1 MTGITS
7 IPGET
12 VVHLQPAARNRGIHL
27 VPFAEIMLG
36 TARRDL
42 VKGIIPRVGMTVV
55 WGPPKCG
62 KSFWAFDLM
71 MHVALGWTYRGRRVN
86 QGAVVYCAF
95 EGQTGIEQRVEAFRL
110 TYLAVHDAAVP
121 FYLEPVTLDLVRD
134 HVALIAAIRQALG
147 DVMPVAVTLDTLNR
161 SLTGSESSY
170 QDMSAY
176 VRAADAVREAFQ
188 CAVIIVHHCGHD
200 GVRPR
205 GHSSLAG
212 ALDAQLAVKRDA
224 ANNILVEVELMKD
237 GAKGDVI
244 ASKLEVVTVG
254 VDEDGDPMTSC
265 VIVELDAAAAQRA
278 SRPVQSGWPRGLR
291 IVRDAINAALTDHA
305 IRHSIRGATPQVR
318 AVAVSAARA
327 EHKRIYVSTG
337 EGDALAAER
346 QAWGRNFRDA
356 RSRNLISG
364 ETYNDQELVW
374 LIADDQPA
382 GVVTV

>member
-1 MTGITS
+1 MTGI
-7 IPGET
+7 IGET
-12 VVHLQPAARNRGIHL
+12 VVHLQPVAARNRGIHL
-27 VPFAEIMLG
+27 VPFAEIILG

-71 MHVALGWTYRGRRVN
+71 MHVALGWQYRGRRVN

-110 TYLAVHDAAVP
+110 KCLDGHAAAVP

-134 HVALIAAIRQALG
+134 HAALIAAIRQCLG

-161 SLTGSESSY
+161 SLAGSESSD

-176 VRAADAVREAFQ
+176 VRAADAIREAFQ
-188 CAVIIVHHCGHD
+188 CAVIIVHHCGHA
-200 GVRPR
+200 GERPR

-212 ALDAQLAVKRDA
+212 ALDAQLAVKRDE

-237 GAKGDVI
+237 GAQGDVI
-244 ASKLEVVTVG
+244 ASRLEVVTVG
-254 VDEDGDPMTSC
+254 TDEDGDEITSC
-265 VIVELDAAAAQRA
+265 IVVQLDAAAAQRA
-278 SRPVQSGWPRGLR
+278 SRSGQCGWPNSSIKL
-291 IVRDAINAALTDHA
+291 VRDAINAALIDQAISHA
-305 IRHSIRGATPQVR
+305 VRGVGPQVR
-318 AVAVSAARA
+318 AVTVLAARA
-327 EHKRIYVSTG
+327 EHRRIFVSTG
-337 EGDALAAER
+337 DGDAAAAER
-346 QAWGRNFRDA
+346 QAWGRNLRDA

-364 ETYNDQELVW
+364 ETYNGQELVW
-374 LIADDQPA
+374 LMTDDQPA
-382 GVVTV
+382 MP